1 MDEDLKAM
9 VVELSEWKQR
19 QEQAQADR
27 LQTINNAIMDVL
39 ISNRVTVSEALTVL
53 RMVEMSA
60 TNNFIASRRSVANMA
75 SESTK
80 PVQ

>member
-9 VVELSEWKQR
+9 VVELREWKQR

>member
-75 SESTK
+75 SESIK